1 MQKMKKVLI
10 VDDELA
16 ILTGLSKALRELCG
30 FLGDIRTVVN
40 GREAVF
46 EACNC
51 FYDLCFLDIKLPD
64 INGLDVM
71 KDIHYVSPETNIMLM
86 SASHILDDL
95 KKVVENGEAFYI
107 DKPFN
112 FSQIRHLMKA
122 ALDGKQEPAKRGAMT
137 EKRNRMFRRR
147 SLSKIIS
154 FNIKDT
160 GLMEIKGGLIDI
172 SYAGMGIETYFPL
185 ERGQK
190 LFIKGVANKA
200 GTVVWSMS
208 SGRDHYRAG
217 IRFNNMHAIP

>member
-1 MQKMKKVLI
+1 MMKKVLI

-30 FLGDIRTVVN
+30 FLGEVRTVVN
-40 GREAVF
+40 GREAIY

-86 SASHILDDL
+86 SASHVLDDL
-95 KKVVENGEAFYI
+95 KKVIDNGEAFYI

-112 FSQIRHLMKA
+112 LSQIKYLMKA
-122 ALDGKQEPAKRGAMT
+122 ATDGKQESARRRGMT
-137 EKRNRMFRRR
+137 GKGNRMFRRR
-147 SLSKIIS
+147 SASKIIS
-154 FNIKDT
+154 FNVKDT
-160 GLMEIKGGLIDI
+160 GLMEIKGGIIDI

-185 ERGQK
+185 ERGQI
-190 LFIKGVANKA
+190 LSLKGVANRT
-200 GTVVWSMS
+200 GTVVWSTS
-208 SGRDHYRAG
+208 SGKDHYRAG
-217 IRFNNMHAIP
+217 IRFR